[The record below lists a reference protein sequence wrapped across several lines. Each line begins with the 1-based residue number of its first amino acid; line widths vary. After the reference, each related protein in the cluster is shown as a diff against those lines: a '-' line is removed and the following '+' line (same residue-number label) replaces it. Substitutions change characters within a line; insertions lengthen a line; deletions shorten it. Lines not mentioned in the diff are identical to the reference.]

1 MVSASTCPR
10 PATHGWSRCISRAC
24 VALAAALSAL
34 LLVVSPAHAMEP
46 PFGVFSLTPA
56 GKPVK
61 AEILTHP
68 AVAGVSIRQP
78 WPAVQPAE
86 GVYDWSYLD
95 QQVARSAA
103 AGKQI
108 LLRVVAGG
116 EETPPWVVAAGV
128 HTVTFVDKNRYH
140 ATYQQPLTIPV
151 FWDPMFL
158 QHKTQLI
165 RAMGQQFSAHP
176 HLVVV
181 SASCANATSDDW
193 HVPHT
198 SADVANW
205 LAAGYTSAQLIAA
218 CQAILD
224 TTMTAFPNQYV
235 LLAVGRN
242 GTTLDPDPDYVAR
255 QVVAYARASYPGRLM
270 VQKNALSADT
280 PDPTLLPSLGAWQIV
295 FDHPP
300 DVAGQMVWR
309 VTDDATCRMNGG
321 VTPCDPATMLHEA
334 VTLGAAYGM
343 RYQEIYQKDLL
354 NPALAAVIS
363 EAAAWLAP

>member
-1 MVSASTCPR
+1 MVSASTFPR
-10 PATHGWSRCISRAC
+10 PATRGFSRSVSWPCA
-24 VALAAALSAL
+24 ALAAALYAL
-34 LLVVSPAHAMEP
+34 LLVVAPAQATEP

-61 AEILTHP
+61 AEMLTHP

-78 WPAVQPAE
+78 WPEVQPSE

-95 QQVARSAA
+95 QQVARITA

-128 HTVTFVDKNRYH
+128 QTFTFVDKNPYH
-140 ATYQQPLTIPV
+140 DTYQQPLTITV

-165 RAMGQQFSAHP
+165 MAMGQRFAPTPQV
-176 HLVVV
+176 VVV
-181 SASCANATSDDW
+181 SASCANATTDDW

-198 SADVANW
+198 TADVSNW
-205 LAAGYTSAQLIAA
+205 LAAGYTSAKLIAA
-218 CQAILD
+218 CQATLD
-224 TTMTAFPNQYV
+224 TTMAAFPNQYV

-242 GTTLDPDPDYVAR
+242 GKTLDPDPDYVAR
-255 QVVAYARASYPGRLM
+255 QVVAYARASYPGRLI
-270 VQKNALSADT
+270 VQKNSLSTDT
-280 PDPTLLPSLGAWQIV
+280 PDPTMLPSLGAWQIV

-321 VTPCDPATMLHEA
+321 VTPCDPATVLHEA
-334 VTLGAAYGM
+334 VTVGAAYGM

-354 NPALAAVIS
+354 NPDLAAVIR
-363 EAAAWLAP
+363 EAAEQLAP

>member
-1 MVSASTCPR
+1 MCSASTFP
-10 PATHGWSRCISRAC
+10 PATRGLARRVSRPGA
-24 VALAAALSAL
+24 ALAAALYAL
-34 LLVVSPAHAMEP
+34 LLVVSQGHATEP

-56 GKPVK
+56 GKTVK

-68 AVAGVSIRQP
+68 SVAGVSIRTP
-78 WPAVQPAE
+78 WPEVELAE

-128 HTVTFVDKNRYH
+128 QTFTFVDKNRYH
-140 ATYQQPLTIPV
+140 ATYNQPLTIPV

-165 RAMGQQFSAHP
+165 LAMGQYFAPNP
-176 HLVVV
+176 HVVVV

-198 SADVANW
+198 PADVSNW
-205 LAAGYTSAQLIAA
+205 RAAGYTSEKLIAA

-224 TTMTAFPNQYV
+224 TTMTAFPHQYV

-255 QVVAYARASYPGRLM
+255 QVV
-270 VQKNALSADT
+270 
-280 PDPTLLPSLGAWQIV
+280 
-295 FDHPP
+295 
-300 DVAGQMVWR
+300 
-309 VTDDATCRMNGG
+309 
-321 VTPCDPATMLHEA
+321 
-334 VTLGAAYGM
+334 
-343 RYQEIYQKDLL
+343 
-354 NPALAAVIS
+354 
-363 EAAAWLAP
+363 